1 MVATAAIRREHRTM
15 SLMHPWTFSSVIRCQ
30 MQSSPNKDANL
41 LATTAALMH
50 LAKVW
55 VQGMPFNL

>member
-1 MVATAAIRREHRTM
+1 M

-30 MQSSPNKDANL
+30 RQRSPNKDANL

-50 LAKVW
+50 LAKVSFSIP
-55 VQGMPFNL
+55 M